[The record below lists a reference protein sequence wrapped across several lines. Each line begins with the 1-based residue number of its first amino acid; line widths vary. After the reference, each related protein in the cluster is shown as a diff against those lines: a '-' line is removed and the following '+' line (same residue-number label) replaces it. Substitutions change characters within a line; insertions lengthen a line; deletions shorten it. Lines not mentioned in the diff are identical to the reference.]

1 MPRILMI
8 EDNET
13 NRDMLSRRLRRRGFD
28 VVLAVNGSD
37 GIRMARTEAPDV
49 ILMDLNMPDID
60 GWEAT
65 RLLKESSDTKHL
77 PIIALTAHETAGNRE
92 RLIAAGC
99 VEYHTKPVQLT
110 LLVSQIET
118 ILKTLRSDVP

>member
-1 MPRILMI
+1 
-8 EDNET
+8 
-13 NRDMLSRRLRRRGFD
+13 
-28 VVLAVNGSD
+28 
-37 GIRMARTEAPDV
+37 MARTESPDV
-49 ILMDLNMPDID
+49 ILMDLNMPDVD

-77 PIIALTAHETAGNRE
+77 PIIALTAHETTGNRE

-99 VEYHTKPVQLT
+99 VEYHTKPVQLP

>member
-28 VVLAVNGSD
+28 VVLAVNGAE

-49 ILMDLNMPDID
+49 VLMDLNMPDVD

-65 RLLKESSDTKHL
+65 RLLKESADTKHL

-99 VEYHTKPVQLT
+99 VEYHTKPVQLAQ
-110 LLVSQIET
+110 LVSQIET